1 MPCPNSARKRN
12 KTMAFRLTPEEHA
25 LLCERI
31 ALSGL
36 NRQEYIYR
44 KLMDMDVVVKPS
56 TKVHKALKES
66 MAKIYQQ
73 LLRIRAGGTLSD
85 QMEAVIE
92 MLVEEFTE
100 LKIPCEEAQVDQEN
114 SHIWNLERN

>member
-56 TKVHKALKES
+56 ARVHKALKES
-66 MAKIYQQ
+66 MAGIYQQ
-73 LLRIRAGGTLSD
+73 LLRIRAGGTLSV

-92 MLVEEFTE
+92 MLAEEFGELGPATE
-100 LKIPCEEAQVDQEN
+100 ESEIDKEAK
-114 SHIWNLERN
+114 SIWNLERG

>member
-36 NRQEYIYR
+36 SRQEYIYR

-56 TKVHKALKES
+56 ARVHKALKDS
-66 MAKIYQQ
+66 MARIYQQ
-73 LLRIRAGGTLSD
+73 LLRIRVGGALGD
-85 QMEAVIE
+85 QTEAVIK
-92 MLVEEFTE
+92 MLAEEFSELDSATE
-100 LKIPCEEAQVDQEN
+100 ESEIDKETK
-114 SHIWNLERN
+114 SIWNLERE

>member
-31 ALSGL
+31 AISGL

-44 KLMDMDVVVKPS
+44 KLMDMEVVVQPS
-56 TKVHKALKES
+56 VRVHKALKES
-66 MAKIYQQ
+66 MGRIYQQ
-73 LLRIRAGGTLSD
+73 LLRIRAGGALSD

-92 MLVEEFTE
+92 MLAEEFRELGPATE
-100 LKIPCEEAQVDQEN
+100 ESEIDKEAK
-114 SHIWNLERN
+114 SI

>member
-36 NRQEYIYR
+36 SRQEYIHR
-44 KLMDMDVVVKPS
+44 KLMDMEVIVKPPAR
-56 TKVHKALKES
+56 VHKALKDS
-66 MAKIYQQ
+66 MARIYQQ
-73 LLRIRAGGTLSD
+73 LLRVRAGGVLSN

-92 MLVEEFTE
+92 MLTEEFRELGPATE
-100 LKIPCEEAQVDQEN
+100 ESEIDKETK
-114 SHIWNLERN
+114 SIWNLERS